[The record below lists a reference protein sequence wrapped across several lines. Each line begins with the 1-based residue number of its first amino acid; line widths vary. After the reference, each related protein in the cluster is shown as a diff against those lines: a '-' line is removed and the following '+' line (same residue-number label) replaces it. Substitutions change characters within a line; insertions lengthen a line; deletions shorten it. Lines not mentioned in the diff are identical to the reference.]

1 MSDAREVEII
11 GRASEPS
18 LVTPVILFIL
28 AILYLLS
35 PIDIIPDVP
44 VIGQIDDLL
53 VTAAATLNLLQKW
66 LHNSS
71 SILSSM
77 LGLMKWAVI
86 FAGII
91 AALLFGI
98 VGWGIMKALA

>member
-11 GRASEPS
+11 GRDSEPS

-71 SILSSM
+71 SILSLM
-77 LGLMKWAVI
+77 LGLIKWAVI
-86 FAGII
+86 FLGII
-91 AALLFGI
+91 AVSLVGLA
-98 VGWGIMKALA
+98 GWGIVKALS